1 MKTLIAYGTKYGCTK
16 KIASLLSEKLSGE
29 VDLFDLSDKGLD
41 LSVYDTVI
49 IGGPLYAG
57 RVPKHVS
64 GFCKENTAALKG
76 KRLGFFLCGMGDEE
90 TADKSFE
97 PSFTADLISS
107 AVSTA
112 YLGGAYDFSKMNFPE
127 RFIVKK
133 ISGCDQSQIRILE
146 ENIARFAEKMSSAS

>member
-29 VDLFDLSDKGLD
+29 VDLFDLSEKGLD
-41 LSVYDTVI
+41 LSLYDTVL

-57 RVPKHVS
+57 RVAKQVS
-64 GFCKENTAALKG
+64 GFCKENMSALKE

-90 TADKSFE
+90 TARKSFE
-97 PSFTADLISS
+97 PSFTAALISS

-112 YLGGAYDFSKMNFPE
+112 YLGGAYDFSQMNFPE

-133 ISGCDQSQIRILE
+133 ISGCDQSQTKILE
-146 ENIARFAEKMSSAS
+146 GNITSFAEKMNSAS